1 MERPIVVASPVFCR
15 YVVALPLHNMPPKK
29 RKQDDSDAEAD
40 DAKPEPGIDHAQ
52 SAIEHISRCTM
63 EELDL
68 VMEAVDRRQDRLLL
82 LAANAFKP
90 GDTVTWT
97 DKRGVQTEGTVKKI
111 NQKTVAVTTHGPYP
125 TEWTISAM
133 LLKKVERK

>member
-1 MERPIVVASPVFCR
+1 
-15 YVVALPLHNMPPKK
+15 MPPKK

-63 EELDL
+63 EELGL
-68 VMEAVDRRQDRLLL
+68 VLQAVDRRQDRCLL
-82 LAANAFKP
+82 LATNAFKP
-90 GDTVTWT
+90 GNTVTMT
-97 DKRGVQTEGTVKKI
+97 DKRGVQERGTVKKI

-125 TEWTISAM
+125 TQYNISAFA
-133 LLKKVERK
+133 LTKVERK